1 MIRKQDILDRAA
13 EWQLRVDVVEKDYVL
28 AWLLAAVA
36 SHPETSRNWVF
47 KGGTCLKKCHFETYR
62 FSEDLDFSLTPQ
74 AFYTTGELKHA
85 LLEVALIAHELSG
98 IEFPPDLVAVRERTD
113 KAGHTT
119 FEGKLGYRGPLA
131 APFHPR
137 ILFDLTQHEPI
148 LAAPASCS
156 VFHPYPDELP
166 TGRQVTAYALDELF
180 AEKLRALIERTRPR
194 DLYDVVF
201 MLENHSGSLNLDFAR
216 GLFREK
222 CRVKGLDPP
231 ASAEIVAV
239 VRADEE
245 LVSEWSNMLAYQL
258 PQLPPLPPML
268 DRLPT
273 LLAWLD
279 TPAAA
284 PAPALTAPARQT
296 GESVVAPAGGTYW
309 GNPVPIEVIRFA
321 GANRLLIQF
330 SYHDRSRVA
339 EPYSLRRAQTG
350 NLLLYAWERGA
361 PSIKAFKVSEMSGTR
376 ATNEPFTPRYSV
388 ELTASGP
395 LQVLPTSSG
404 SGFSTRWTSRA
415 RASTRASRRRRGPVY
430 VFQCPNCGQ
439 EFRHMT
445 NHSRLRRHQ
454 TTFGTSCSGRRGT
467 LIRTLP

>member
-1 MIRKQDILDRAA
+1 MIRKQDVLDRAA
-13 EWQLRVDVVEKDYVL
+13 EWQLRVEVVEKDYVL

-36 SHPETSRNWVF
+36 SHSETSTNWVF
-47 KGGTCLKKCHFETYR
+47 KGGTCLKKCYFETYR

-74 AFYTTGELKHA
+74 ALYTADELQRT
-85 LLEVALIAHELSG
+85 LLEVAQIAHELSG
-98 IEFPPDLVAVRERTD
+98 IEFPPDLISVRERTD
-113 KAGHTT
+113 KAGRIT

-131 APFHPR
+131 VPSYPR

-148 LAAPASCS
+148 LAVPASCS

-180 AEKLRALIERTRPR
+180 AEKLRALIERARPR

-201 MLENHSGSLNLDFAR
+201 ILENHSGSLHLDLAR
-216 GLFREK
+216 DLYREK
-222 CRVKGLDPP
+222 CRAKGLDPP
-231 ASAEIVAV
+231 TSAEIVAV
-239 VRADEE
+239 VRANEE

-258 PQLPPLPPML
+258 PQLPPFPPML
-268 DRLPT
+268 DRLAT
-273 LLAWLD
+273 LLAWLE
-279 TPAAA
+279 TPVAA
-284 PAPALTAPARQT
+284 PAPALTALPRPT

-309 GNPVPIEVIRFA
+309 GSSVPIEVIRFA
-321 GANRLLIQF
+321 GANLLLIQF
-330 SYHDRSRVA
+330 SYHGRSRVA

-361 PSIKAFKVSEMSGTR
+361 PTIKAFKVSEMSGTR
-376 ATNEPFTPRYSV
+376 ATSEPFTPRYRV

-395 LQVLPTSSG
+395 LRALPTSSG
-404 SGFSTRWTSRA
+404 PRFSTRWTGRA
-415 RASTRASRRRRGPVY
+415 RSSTRASRRSRGPVY
-430 VFQCPNCGQ
+430 VFLCPSCGR

-467 LIRTLP
+467 LVRTLP